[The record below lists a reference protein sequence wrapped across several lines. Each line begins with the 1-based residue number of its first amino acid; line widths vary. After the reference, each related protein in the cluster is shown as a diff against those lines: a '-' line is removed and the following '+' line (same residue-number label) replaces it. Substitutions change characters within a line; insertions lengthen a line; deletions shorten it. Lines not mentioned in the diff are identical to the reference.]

1 MSSNVNIKYVN
12 HSMNLD
18 QPSVFVFTKNEIPS
32 FDALREGVA
41 WRVINKVGRGSSC
54 NFTFPISTE
63 ISASW
68 NDGCCRTAMLP
79 AVIGSRFCVAKD
91 STGIV
96 LRSDG
101 NASSTTSID
110 VCSDI
115 QTPGGVSVSLY
126 KDGRVVMTKQVVS
139 YNQKATFVLHPKLY
153 WGLASEIQEGDQL
166 SSAVLN
172 SDSFFEQDLEGVS
185 EVTVGLYGNAED
197 GYSFKIDDWK

>member
-18 QPSVFVFTKNEIPS
+18 QPSVFVFTKNETPS
-32 FDALREGVA
+32 FDVLREGVA

-54 NFTFPISTE
+54 GFTFPISTE
-63 ISASW
+63 ISVSW

-79 AVIGSRFCVAKD
+79 AVIGSRFCKD

-153 WGLASEIQEGDQL
+153 WGLASEIQEGEQL
-166 SSAVLN
+166 SSAVL
-172 SDSFFEQDLEGVS
+172 DSEHFFEQDLEGVS